1 MAFCTRSERN
11 INLIQKDTNPLGP
24 GEYIKLSKKH
34 THHNRKHIP
43 FNTCYPKTSTKT
55 DKPSPGPG
63 AYNPYNNSQSNLLDS
78 TAKSSTFTSSSA
90 VIDKNINQN
99 NPTKL
104 GFLTKTERFT
114 PDPNA
119 YLPGP
124 GAYLTSSLPD
134 IKQSNNNNNN
144 SNNALNNSVDTL
156 LLPVNNSK
164 LKAMQF
170 KTGLP
175 QRIISI
181 PSKKM
186 NGYYLDKNSDQC
198 EIIIDPL
205 SFEEYHGS
213 TSCLVGPGSYE
224 NMQDKRNNAVKWSN
238 DNDKHSGNKV
248 KQKKAE
254 EEKEMKLLYDDT
266 SSSSNSNN
274 NRFKRDNVNSF
285 RSLKNTNN
293 KHSGNSSNSN
303 KMNFHSVFQQRIQNE
318 KIMKE
323 LHSIMK
329 EPTVEE
335 LKNLIINDTPGP
347 GFYQKEFT
355 CNQTTKTSFIN
366 SSSNNNNN
374 LLNNHKA
381 FLLSK
386 YNINT
391 NNNQTQ
397 QHFGSKE
404 IRFLTKSKSTQ
415 NISPCSYFM
424 QKNKYEPNPKDKNYY
439 KGVHTKTISSANTDL
454 IDFVRFTNIAE
465 KTLVGPGSYN
475 ISRSFVEPNICQR
488 EPLNQYSERF
498 SKSVKSS
505 KDNNGKGSN
514 MQTPGPGSYL
524 SQDIISKEMKV
535 EKPKAQ
541 DEYYYDPVDIIKDKQ
556 KHIKQQLP
564 GVGNY
569 HPEIVYSIEYRNS
582 KKHNP
587 AQSVKCGFLT
597 SATRF
602 QRNNFN
608 TTNEFVGPS
617 YYNPYDK
624 QITKSKSQMNNHL
637 DKGVINSNSNNSN
650 IAFGSTDR
658 RFESTS
664 SNSLGPGE
672 YNVGGST
679 WNKKSYNILFCQQ
692 QLPYKSN

>member
-11 INLIQKDTNPLGP
+11 ISLIQKETNPLGP

-43 FNTCYPKTSTKT
+43 FNTCYPKTSSKT

-63 AYNPYNNSQSNLLDS
+63 SYNPYNNSHSNLLDS

-90 VIDKNINQN
+90 VIDKNINQS

-124 GAYLTSSLPD
+124 GAYLTNNLPD
-134 IKQSNNNNNN
+134 IKQSNNSTNNV
-144 SNNALNNSVDTL
+144 LNNSYDAL
-156 LLPVNNSK
+156 LLPINNSK

-205 SFEEYHGS
+205 SLEEYHGS

-224 NMQDKRNNAVKWSN
+224 NVQDKRNNAVKWSN
-238 DNDKHSGNKV
+238 EHDKSNGNKV
-248 KQKKAE
+248 KQKKQD

-266 SSSSNSNN
+266 HSSGSNN
-274 NRFKRDNVNSF
+274 NSRFNRDNVNSF
-285 RSLKNTNN
+285 RSVKNSNHKKHNN
-293 KHSGNSSNSN
+293 N
-303 KMNFHSVFQQRIQNE
+303 KMNFHSVFQQRIQND
-318 KIMKE
+318 KLMKE

-355 CNQTTKTSFIN
+355 CNNQTTKTSFM
-366 SSSNNNNN
+366 NNNNN

-381 FLLSK
+381 FLISK

-415 NISPCSYFM
+415 NISPCSYFV
-424 QKNKYEPNPKDKNYY
+424 QKNKYEPNPKDKHYY
-439 KGVHTKTISSANTDL
+439 KGVHTKQVSSTNTDL
-454 IDFVRFTNIAE
+454 VDFVRFTNIAE

-475 ISRSFVEPNICQR
+475 VSRSFIEPNICQR
-488 EPLNQYSERF
+488 EPLNQYSDRF
-498 SKSVKSS
+498 SKCDKTGNS
-505 KDNNGKGSN
+505 NRKGNN

-524 SQDIISKEMKV
+524 SQDIISREMKV
-535 EKPKAQ
+535 EKPKIQ

-608 TTNEFVGPS
+608 TTNDFVGPS
-617 YYNPYDK
+617 YYNPCDK
-624 QITKSKSQMNNHL
+624 QITKSKSQMHLNNTNVHL
-637 DKGVINSNSNNSN
+637 DKNAINNNNNNN

-658 RFESTS
+658 RFESTN

-672 YNVGGST
+672 YNVSSNT

-692 QLPYKSN
+692 QQHQPYKSN